1 MSMCERC
8 RDDAPEFVLRVP
20 DADYDEWIAGAPI
33 CLACLLAFALHR
45 VRRLPLDERVAVLR
59 QKDVANLMAD
69 VWRD

>member
-33 CLACLLAFALHR
+33 CLACLLAFAL
-45 VRRLPLDERVAVLR
+45 RRLLRDERVAVLR